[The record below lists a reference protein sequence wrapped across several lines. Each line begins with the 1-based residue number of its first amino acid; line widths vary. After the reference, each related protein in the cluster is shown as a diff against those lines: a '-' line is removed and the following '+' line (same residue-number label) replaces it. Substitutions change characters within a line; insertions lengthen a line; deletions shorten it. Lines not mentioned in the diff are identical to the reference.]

1 MRIFYSK
8 LKGENM
14 RETSYLDEETL
25 KEILIYAYKQE
36 NEDINAKELI
46 ERIRSQI
53 LLRAKKE
60 SLVE

>member
-1 MRIFYSK
+1 
-8 LKGENM
+8 M

-25 KEILIYAYKQE
+25 KEILIYAYKLE

-53 LLRAKKE
+53 LLKAKKE

>member
-1 MRIFYSK
+1 MRTFYSK

-25 KEILIYAYKQE
+25 KEILIYAYKHE
-36 NEDINAKELI
+36 NENINAKELI

-53 LLRAKKE
+53 LLKAKIE

>member
-8 LKGENM
+8 LKGEIM
-14 RETSYLDEETL
+14 RKTSYLDEETL
-25 KEILIYAYKQE
+25 KEILIYAYKLETE
-36 NEDINAKELI
+36 NINAKELI

-53 LLRAKKE
+53 LLKAKKE

>member
-53 LLRAKKE
+53 LLKAKKE